1 VDAVQN
7 QLTVIVS
14 TLRDETRQ
22 QVEGLDE
29 RVQNQI
35 VEISNKQE
43 ENKAAIEN
51 KTKEL
56 VNYELSKLKTNIVQE
71 NIIVHK
77 EVESVTKE
85 TQSEFTE
92 FESRLNQLQK
102 KVVGGTSPQHN
113 LVINGN
119 ESEVD
124 GCASPKN
131 AGGTSLNRT
140 GDVSDDIVM
149 DSNRHTIRNNAG
161 ACHTLFNGNVI
172 GDLPLPKFSDPR
184 KQNVVEF
191 LAELNDYFKLK
202 NIPDSLKLALAMKA
216 VTDPYC
222 KNFISA
228 VYKGMETFEQL
239 SQELTRF
246 LWDDRRQADARAS
259 IYQDKYKEG
268 TSETSA
274 HFLSY
279 TVQATHL
286 THKLSELELV
296 NAISRHY
303 PMSVQRAFMSAN
315 VRTITEAVSLL
326 KSLEGL
332 GSTEDKGSNYPS
344 RDYVGSYHANHQSGD
359 HRGHDRNTR
368 QADFGRRENYY
379 GSNRGQNGRQPVG
392 QRQSGPGRQD
402 WRNTQDGGS
411 RNYRQL
417 NPGVR
422 PFEPR
427 HENRPQI
434 SQVNVTSPEN
444 QDAVN

>member
-1 VDAVQN
+1 MEGLREDIINKVEVITDKRSSELHDKITQVQNNVDALQN

-22 QVEGLDE
+22 QVEGLDGRVHAMHERWCE

-43 ENKAAIEN
+43 ENKTASEN

-56 VNYELSKLKTNIVQE
+56 VNYELSKLKTNMVQE

-77 EVESVTKE
+77 EIESVTKE
-85 TQSEFTE
+85 TQSKLTE

-113 LVINGN
+113 LVIIGN

-131 AGGTSLNRT
+131 AGGTRLNRT
-140 GDVSDDIVM
+140 GDVLDDIVM
-149 DSNRHTIRNNAG
+149 DSNRHTIRNDAG

-202 NIPDSLKLALAMKA
+202 NIPDSLKLPLAMKA

-228 VYKGMETFEQL
+228 VCKGMETFEQL

-259 IYQDKYKEG
+259 IYQDKYKEE
-268 TSETSA
+268 TSETYPRISSLT
-274 HFLSY
+274 LSK
-279 TVQATHL
+279 QH
-286 THKLSELELV
+286 
-296 NAISRHY
+296 
-303 PMSVQRAFMSAN
+303 
-315 VRTITEAVSLL
+315 
-326 KSLEGL
+326 
-332 GSTEDKGSNYPS
+332 
-344 RDYVGSYHANHQSGD
+344 
-359 HRGHDRNTR
+359 
-368 QADFGRRENYY
+368 
-379 GSNRGQNGRQPVG
+379 
-392 QRQSGPGRQD
+392 
-402 WRNTQDGGS
+402 
-411 RNYRQL
+411 
-417 NPGVR
+417 
-422 PFEPR
+422 
-427 HENRPQI
+427 
-434 SQVNVTSPEN
+434 TSHTS
-444 QDAVN
+444 